1 MSARNQLNIAVIPGR
16 THGSAPTRENHDF
29 RDYCLDNKCFCS
41 ALFTGF
47 AVSRQSSAVSWITA
61 SNGSRLTT
69 FLRLIIDFRRFGFYC
84 LTFSGGLVF
93 FSNLRPEKGKT
104 SVIYLDMY
112 YIKAIGSYNR
122 IILRHTQLLL
132 FELQRRYSV
141 AAFAGIFK
149 RLYIR
154 KAVIACC
161 VRY

>member
-16 THGSAPTRENHDF
+16 THGSAPTRGNHDF

-84 LTFSGGLVF
+84 LTFSGGLVTPLQLRLSGIPCVLF
-93 FSNLRPEKGKT
+93 PNLRPEKDKT
-104 SVIYLDMY
+104 SGIYLCMCFPQM
-112 YIKAIGSYNR
+112 R
-122 IILRHTQLLL
+122 IYKSQRLL
-132 FELQRRYSV
+132 
-141 AAFAGIFK
+141 
-149 RLYIR
+149 
-154 KAVIACC
+154 
-161 VRY
+161 